1 MPLPKLVTPEFT
13 ISVPSTKEPV
23 KIRPFLVKEEKVL
36 FMAMEGNDANDIEGA
51 ITNIL
56 ESCVLTPG
64 VDVKKLPSYDLEY
77 LFLQLRGKSVG
88 ETIKLKMSHGEDKE
102 CKAVTDVEINVEDIN
117 VFFNENH
124 TNKIQ
129 ISDDIGMKF
138 RDPSLRD
145 LTNVEVAEN
154 DYDTVVN
161 VVANC
166 IDMVYDKEDV
176 YDEFTR
182 EESVEFLNSMTQDQF
197 VKVQGFFDT
206 MPRLKHTITWTCP
219 ECGETD
225 SVTVEGLQN
234 FFT

>member
-1 MPLPKLVTPEFT
+1 MSLINK
-13 ISVPSTKEPV
+13 
-23 KIRPFLVKEEKVL
+23 
-36 FMAMEGNDANDIEGA
+36 NDLIYVAGHNGMVGKA
-51 ITNIL
+51 ITKFLKNNSYKNLLLPNRKDLDLLNTIEVENWFYEKKPKVVIL
-56 ESCVLTPG
+56 AAA
-64 VDVKKLPSYDLEY
+64 K
-77 LFLQLRGKSVG
+77 VG
-88 ETIKLKMSHGEDKE
+88 GIEENNNY
-102 CKAVTDVEINVEDIN
+102 TD
-117 VFFNENH
+117 
-124 TNKIQ
+124 
-129 ISDDIGMKF
+129 
-138 RDPSLRD
+138 
-145 LTNVEVAEN
+145 
-154 DYDTVVN
+154 VN

-176 YDEFTR
+176 YDQFTR

>member
-13 ISVPSTKEPV
+13 VKVPSTKEPV

-36 FMAMEGNDANDIEGA
+36 FIAMEGEDAKDIEGA
-51 ITNIL
+51 IVNIL
-56 ESCVLTPG
+56 ESCILTPG
-64 VDVKKLPSYDLEY
+64 IDVKKLPSYDLEY

-88 ETIKLKMSHGEDKE
+88 ENIKLRLSHGEDKE
-102 CKAVTDVEINVEDIN
+102 CKAVTEVEINVDD
-117 VFFNENH
+117 VQVYFDENH
-124 TNKIQ
+124 TNNIQ
-129 ISDDIGMKF
+129 ISDDIGIKF
-138 RDPSLRD
+138 RDPSLGD
-145 LTNVEVAEN
+145 LTSVTISDNN
-154 DYDTVVN
+154 YDTVVN

-176 YDEFTR
+176 YDQFTR

-197 VKVQGFFDT
+197 TKVQGFFDT
-206 MPRLKHTITWTCP
+206 LPRLKHTITWTCP